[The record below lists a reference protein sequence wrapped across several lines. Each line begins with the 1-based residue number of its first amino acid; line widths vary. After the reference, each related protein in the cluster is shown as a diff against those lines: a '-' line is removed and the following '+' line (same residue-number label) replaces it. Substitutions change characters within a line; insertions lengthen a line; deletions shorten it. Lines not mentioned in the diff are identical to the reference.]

1 MSRTLAYRNLLT
13 QSAIN
18 FRNLIATQNVYLF
31 LGKDT
36 PWPDENNP
44 TQPTGCSQC
53 EKNTRSA
60 FLYFKKLSIE
70 DSALGT
76 DKFTWTYGT
85 IYDQYVVDDPLL
97 YTKKFYVITNSGN
110 VYKCLSNNN
119 GAESTIIPTGT
130 GTQILITADGYQW
143 KFMYNISVP
152 VSEKFTSQNTL
163 VIPTD
168 DQKTQNQILV
178 ENTAVENVDSPVGG
192 HGKNAAMELFA
203 NSTIINKSII
213 LQTSSMPSIEHRQV
227 GIIVSP
233 KLVSGE
239 DATADEYFISN
250 NEIDTNSGMLVCKT
264 NHIVVSSDE
273 VPEETIQI
281 ILKF

>member
-18 FRNLIATQNVYLF
+18 FRNLVATQNVYIY
-31 LGKDT
+31 LGKDV

-44 TQPTGCSQC
+44 TIPAGCSQC

-60 FLYFKKLSIE
+60 FLYFKKLSI
-70 DSALGT
+70 DDTALGT
-76 DKFTWTYGT
+76 DKHVWTYGT
-85 IYDQYVVDDPLL
+85 VYDQYVVNDPVLH
-97 YTKKFYVITNSGN
+97 TKKFYVVTNSGN

-130 GTQILITADGYQW
+130 GTQVLITPDGYQW

-152 VSEKFTSQNTL
+152 VSEKFTSSTTL
-163 VIPTD
+163 VIPSG
-168 DQKTQNQILV
+168 DQRTQNQILI
-178 ENTAVENVDSPVGG
+178 ENTAVENVNSPVGG
-192 HGKNAAMELFA
+192 HGKNAIVELFA
-203 NSTIINKSII
+203 NSTIIHKNIV
-213 LQTSSMPSIEHRQV
+213 LQSSSMPVIEHRQV
-227 GIIVSP
+227 GILVAP
-233 KLVSGE
+233 KLISGA

-250 NEIDTNSGMLVCKT
+250 NEINTNSGMLISKT
-264 NHIVVSSDE
+264 NHIVISSTE
-273 VPEETIQI
+273 VPDETIQI